1 MKKRIHSSRAPGLF
15 PLRAPGKAGA
25 AACRGKLQS
34 WSLYWG
40 NNVGNTLDLSV
51 EKGRIWQTFLQKYH
65 KLEIYAMAVHHL
77 DIFRYLFGDPEKIT
91 AVCRTDPRTKL
102 SIPTALYSIPIS
114 TKTDLWLPAGRC
126 VGMAGG
132 AV

>member
-51 EKGRIWQTFLQKYH
+51 EKGRIWQTFLQNP
-65 KLEIYAMAVHHL
+65 V
-77 DIFRYLFGDPEKIT
+77 YLFIGETSPARELFQMAYMSIHERELVEVTFSVLNFHILIMHAASVYAYGGSRLHASECDAMFGDG
-91 AVCRTDPRTKL
+91 L
-102 SIPTALYSIPIS
+102 
-114 TKTDLWLPAGRC
+114 G
-126 VGMAGG
+126 
-132 AV
+132 